1 MAPFLRAKRFWL
13 FLAAIVST
21 LVAAL
26 FLFVVTR
33 TRSIEE
39 HLRTVLVQDLSRRYA
54 SQVELRSLTL
64 RFWPRLS
71 VTGEG
76 LTVHF
81 HNRSDVP
88 PLISIERFSS
98 RPGIFGLLRE
108 PHHVSSVV
116 LDNMVITISHG
127 KQGQSEAAP
136 PSKFPQPPAL
146 LVFDDVLCKNTVLI
160 IVSKKAGKEPLDFEI
175 HNLFLKRA
183 SIDKPL
189 TFRGNLTNAKPKGEI
204 ATSGSFGPW
213 DMEEPGNTPISG
225 SYTFTDAD
233 LGSLPGI
240 AGILSSTGKYLGQLD
255 KIEVQGE
262 TDAPAFSIDPVGRGV
277 PLRTTF
283 SATVDGIDGATYLHP
298 VRAVL
303 GQSLFIANGSAVRAP
318 EKQGHRITLDVI
330 APQARL
336 QDVLALAVKSQK
348 PFMVGAIKLQT
359 KLVLPPGKEK
369 ALDKLLLDG
378 DFGVDNARFTDPEI
392 RSQLAS
398 LSRHGLGEPNQE
410 DAGSAATDLQG
421 HYHVENGV
429 ATFTHL
435 QFGVEGATIQMD
447 GTYEL
452 NGGQLNF
459 RGQLRLKA
467 ELSQAV
473 GGVKSAFLKPF
484 DEFFKKQGAGAV
496 IPIAITGTRENPVFS
511 VSVFHKTIKKQPAE
525 NSPANEKK

>member
-1 MAPFLRAKRFWL
+1 MAPFPRGKRFWL

-21 LVAAL
+21 LVAAF

-39 HLRTVLVQDLSRRYA
+39 HLRAVIVQDLSRRFD
-54 SQVELRSLTL
+54 SQVELRTLSL

-76 LTVHF
+76 LTIHF
-81 HNRSDVP
+81 HNRLDVP

-98 RPGIFGLLRE
+98 RPGFFGLLRK
-108 PHHVSSVV
+108 PHHVSRVV
-116 LDNMVITISHG
+116 LDNMVITISHR
-127 KQGQSEAAP
+127 KPGQPESVPLPKTPSAP
-136 PSKFPQPPAL
+136 AS
-146 LVFDDVLCKNTVLI
+146 LVFDGVLCKNAELI
-160 IVSKKAGKEPLDFEI
+160 IVSRKEGKEPLDFKI
-175 HNLFLKRA
+175 HDLDLQKV
-183 SIDKPL
+183 SLDKPL
-189 TFRGNLTNAKPKGEI
+189 TFDGNLTNAKPKGEI

-213 DMEEPGNTPISG
+213 DIEEPGNTPVSG

-233 LGSLPGI
+233 LGPLPGI

-262 TDAPAFSIDPVGRGV
+262 TDTPAFSIDPIGRGV

-283 SATVDGIDGATYLHP
+283 SATVDGTDGETYLHP

-303 GQSLFIANGSAVRAP
+303 GQSLFIANGSVVRVP
-318 EKQGHRITLDVI
+318 EKQGHLITLDVI

-348 PFMVGAIKLQT
+348 PLMVGTIKLKT

-378 DFGVDNARFTDPEI
+378 DFGVEDARFTDPEI

-435 QFGVEGATIQMD
+435 QFSVEGATVLLD
-447 GTYEL
+447 GSYDL

-467 ELSQAV
+467 GLSQAV
-473 GGVKSAFLKPF
+473 GGVKSVFLKPF
-484 DEFFKKQGAGAV
+484 DPFFKKQGAGAA
-496 IPIAITGTRENPVFS
+496 IPITITGTRENPVFS
-511 VSVFHKTIKKQPAE
+511 LSVFHKTIKKQPGEDSA
-525 NSPANEKK
+525 AKEKK